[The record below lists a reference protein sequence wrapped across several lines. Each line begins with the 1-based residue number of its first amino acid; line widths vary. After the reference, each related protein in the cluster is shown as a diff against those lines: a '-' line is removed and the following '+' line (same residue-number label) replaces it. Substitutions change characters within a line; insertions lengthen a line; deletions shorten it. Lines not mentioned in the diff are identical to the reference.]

1 MSWSLI
7 LTSLIEAA
15 HEEAQGV
22 KKKDERI
29 LKQKA
34 DETHEEDRQ
43 NGGVLASKAN
53 MLEDEGS
60 SSVSDEEIE
69 KAFSYL
75 WKSVSPW
82 AGRVVRDAVDY
93 ASTSS
98 PRDSKTL
105 SRILRKP
112 SPSELTLND
121 VQSKFARSVWPSLK
135 TRGWTANVETEGS
148 SIGQTKYVYSGTVVS
163 RSL

>member
-7 LTSLIEAA
+7 LTSLIEATY
-15 HEEAQGV
+15 EEAQGA

-34 DETHEEDRQ
+34 DETHDEDKQ
-43 NGGVLASKAN
+43 NGGILASKAN
-53 MLEDEGS
+53 LLEEES
-60 SSVSDEEIE
+60 SKVSNKELE
-69 KAFSYL
+69 KAFNYL

-82 AGRVVRDAVDY
+82 AGQVVRDAVDY
-93 ASTSS
+93 ASTSA

-112 SPSELTLND
+112 PPSELTIND
-121 VQSKFARSVWPSLK
+121 VHSKFARSVWPSLK
-135 TRGWTANVETEGS
+135 TRGWTASVEIEGS
-148 SIGQTKYVYSGTVVS
+148 SDQTKYVYSGTVVS
-163 RSL
+163 RLL